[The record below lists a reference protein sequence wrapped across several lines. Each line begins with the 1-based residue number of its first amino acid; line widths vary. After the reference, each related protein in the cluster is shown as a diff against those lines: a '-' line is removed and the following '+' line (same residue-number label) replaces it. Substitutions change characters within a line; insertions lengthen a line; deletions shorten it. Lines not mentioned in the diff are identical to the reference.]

1 MRNAKKWIAILSVFS
16 LIVGNLS
23 LSVDSQ
29 GKAKK
34 PSLNKK
40 KITINIGKTKKIKV
54 KSKKKIKKTTW
65 SLTKKGKKIVKLQ
78 KRKKKSVVVK
88 GKMTGKATVKAKV
101 KVGKKTYK
109 LSCKVTVTNPATPNV
124 TSSPI
129 DTELK
134 TTPTPTAT
142 TSATESTPNVTEQPT
157 EPTKTPDEGS
167 TPTVTATPTVKPT
180 ATPTP
185 VVTPTPKPTATPT
198 PVATATPTPTPIVS
212 DNALVDATVK
222 SNSSTISASVSNGQA
237 IAAFTEST
245 QYQEAKYTLA
255 NTVSLA
261 NVTKINYSLTVT
273 GTPDSVCFKLYDSD
287 GAEISKLTNYNKPTG
302 SYSITP
308 SDEVKDK
315 TIAGFGIMT
324 NSNITGTQT
333 ATATL
338 TSLTFEMSGS
348 SSGDSTED
356 EPDTSNLETITM
368 SADTFLGSGA
378 IDGNPTYNSDGSV
391 TFTATQNYGGGGI
404 GICLNT
410 SKTAVDLSDY
420 LQVIFTVSSDVETP
434 IALNY
439 FTAADYWG
447 ARSDIT
453 YSTATTTQK
462 VITCDIPQGSNI
474 CGFGIKF
481 HTYGSDTSTLPT
493 APTFT
498 IHSITLV
505 KDSRD
510 ITNATKN
517 YDSLYK
523 VAEAYGFKMGTV
535 MNTSKIADTKYA
547 NLMKYHFNSITAAN
561 EMKAYSMLSESST
574 KSAYVD
580 ETSMPVLDYTNA
592 DKIAA
597 FAKENGIALRGH
609 ALVWD
614 SGMKDWFFRVGYD
627 TSKDYASKEVIQ
639 ARLKNYIEQVV
650 THFEEKYPGVIYC
663 WDVVNEAVGDSAS
676 DYAEGDA
683 RHVRTSRGGTANV
696 FYETLG
702 EDYVE
707 LSFQYTYEVV
717 EKLKEKDSSIS
728 IDLYYNDY
736 NTFYEAKRDAIC
748 ELVKSINSY
757 VSDGNGGYVKLCDGV
772 GMQSYIGGYGS
783 QSGCMNDT
791 NITQVKTAIQ
801 TFAALGVDVQVTEL
815 AVRNYQDDDTTVT
828 QHGEFYKK
836 LFQAYI
842 DVNSGDDKPLKAVSI
857 WGIVDIPG
865 LDPADYSYTMNGP
878 YCGLFDENLAVKPS
892 FVNIYNLMKGE

>member
-1 MRNAKKWIAILSVFS
+1 MRNIKKWIAILSVFS

-23 LSVDSQ
+23 ISVDSE
-29 GKAKK
+29 GKVKK
-34 PSLNKK
+34 PSLSKK

-54 KSKKKIKKTTW
+54 KSKKKIKKTSW
-65 SLTKKGKKIVKLQ
+65 SITKKSKKIIKLQ
-78 KRKKKSVVVK
+78 KKKTKSVVIK
-88 GKMTGKATVKAKV
+88 GIMTGKATVKAKV

-109 LSCKVTVTNPATPNV
+109 LSCKVTVTNPSTPDV
-124 TSSPI
+124 TSSPA
-129 DTELK
+129 DTDSK
-134 TTPTPTAT
+134 PTPAPTD
-142 TSATESTPNVTEQPT
+142 SKPDVTEQPT
-157 EPTKTPDEGS
+157 STPNNTTEPTKEPEGS
-167 TPTVTATPTVKPT
+167 PTATATPTV
-180 ATPTP
+180 
-185 VVTPTPKPTATPT
+185 KPTATPT
-198 PVATATPTPTPIVS
+198 PVATATPTPKPTATPTPTPTVS
-212 DNALVDATVK
+212 DNALAGATVK
-222 SNSSTISASVSNGQA
+222 SSSGTITASVSEGTATASFAQ
-237 IAAFTEST
+237 ST

-255 NTVSLA
+255 NTVPLS
-261 NVTKINYSLTVT
+261 NVTKINFALTVT
-273 GTPDSVCFKLYDSD
+273 GTPNTVCIKFYDSEST
-287 GAEISKLTNYNKPTG
+287 EIGKLTNYNKSSGT
-302 SYSITP
+302 YSITVP
-308 SDEVKDK
+308 DEVKEK

-324 NSNITGTQT
+324 NSDIKDTTQT
-333 ATATL
+333 AEAAL
-338 TSLTFEMSGS
+338 TSLTFETTGTTG
-348 SSGDSTED
+348 GDNTEGGD
-356 EPDTSNLETITM
+356 TEEEPDVSNLESLTL

-378 IDGNPTYNSDGSV
+378 IDGNPTYNDDGSV

-453 YSTATTTQK
+453 YSTATTTEK

-481 HTYGSDTSTLPT
+481 HTYGSDASTLPT
-493 APTFT
+493 SPTFT

-505 KDSRD
+505 KDGRD
-510 ITNATKN
+510 ITDATTN
-517 YDSLYK
+517 YDSLYEI
-523 VAEAYGFKMGTV
+523 AEAYGFKMGTV
-535 MNTSKIADTKYA
+535 MNPSKIADTKYA

-580 ETSMPVLDYTNA
+580 ETSMPILDFTNA
-592 DKIAA
+592 DKIAD
-597 FAKENGIALRGH
+597 FARENGLGLRGH

-614 SGMKDWFFRVGYD
+614 AGMKDWFFRIGYD
-627 TSKDYASKEVIQ
+627 TSNDYASTEVIQ

-650 THFEEKYPGVIYC
+650 THFEEEYPGVIYC
-663 WDVVNEAVGDSAS
+663 WDVVNEAVGDSSS

-707 LSFQYTYEVV
+707 LSFKYTYDVV
-717 EKLKEKDSSIS
+717 EKLKESDPTIN

-757 VSDGNGGYVKLCDGV
+757 ASDGNGGYLKLCDGV
-772 GMQSYIGGYGS
+772 GMQSYIGGFGS
-783 QSGCMNDT
+783 QSGCMNEN

-801 TFAALGVDVQVTEL
+801 TYAALGVDVQVTEL
-815 AVRNYQDDDTTVT
+815 AVRNYQDDDATVAK
-828 QHGEFYKK
+828 HGEFYKK

-842 DVNSGDDKPLKAVSI
+842 DVNSGEEKPLKAVSI

-865 LDPADYSYTMNGP
+865 LDPKDYSYTMNGP
-878 YCGLFDENLAVKPS
+878 YCGLFDEDLAVKPS